1 MLSLET
7 RERLWGS
14 SPWSVL
20 AGKALWHQCAGRRPR
35 AQRALRSLGVPG
47 KRALCSLGVPGR
59 AAGVGGITSPALTAL
74 PAAPGAASWATQD
87 STRAERKEGP
97 VGAWGLCT
105 PADPD
110 GDAPPSLRPV

>member
-47 KRALCSLGVPGR
+47 KSSRCWQHHQPCPHGPPCCSWGDFLGYTGLH
-59 AAGVGGITSPALTAL
+59 AG
-74 PAAPGAASWATQD
+74 
-87 STRAERKEGP
+87 
-97 VGAWGLCT
+97 
-105 PADPD
+105 
-110 GDAPPSLRPV
+110 